1 MFDIPGKSALITG
14 GTSGIGAAI
23 ANRFFDA
30 GCKVIAAGLPDE
42 KPSPTLNHKI
52 TVAPLNVSDPAS
64 IERVVADL
72 DQLDVLVNAAGI
84 IRRPAENSL
93 ERVHMA
99 ISITLSGYIGM
110 STAC

>member
-84 IRRPAENSL
+84 IRPRAEYDL
-93 ERVHMA
+93 EQDQMG
-99 ISITLSGYIGM
+99 ISVNLVGSGLID
-110 STAC
+110 SA